1 MVRAATP
8 AAATKEL
15 VAALRTQGVDCSSR
29 RLEDWRRVGLIPRGH
44 RRSLGRGRGTEVVY
58 PDDMAE
64 RCRRVAERMRRGQPW
79 QAVALSL
86 FADGAD
92 LPEETVRAAYRWA
105 LTIEA
110 GEGGDE
116 LDTAERA
123 LDHLFS
129 TAAGRRVQAQ
139 IAAHVK
145 RSGVVPDESPSA
157 VARSL
162 LTNLLLVA
170 LGGEVADDTA
180 MIELLAGMG
189 LLIAELPPDEQV
201 RLDRFVDAVLAALS
215 ADELVGV
222 AEGASLE
229 ELRSALPVAAQL
241 REVLPDELRA
251 LIPRRTA
258 ELLPVLLAPVVVQLR
273 RVASRLL
280 ADPHALGHPA
290 AASLSQAP
298 ATMEPMLLPRPP
310 GQPEPEVRS
319 A

>member
-79 QAVALSL
+79 QVVALSL

-139 IAAHVK
+139 VAAYVK
-145 RSGVVPDESPSA
+145 QSGVAPDESPSA
-157 VARSL
+157 VARSV
-162 LTNLLLVA
+162 LTNLLLAA

-180 MIELLAGMG
+180 MSELL
-189 LLIAELPPDEQV
+189 
-201 RLDRFVDAVLAALS
+201 
-215 ADELVGV
+215 VGF
-222 AEGASLE
+222 G
-229 ELRSALPVAAQL
+229 
-241 REVLPDELRA
+241 
-251 LIPRRTA
+251 
-258 ELLPVLLAPVVVQLR
+258 
-273 RVASRLL
+273 
-280 ADPHALGHPA
+280 
-290 AASLSQAP
+290 
-298 ATMEPMLLPRPP
+298 
-310 GQPEPEVRS
+310 
-319 A
+319 